1 MIVNVLA
8 NMAIVFMDIYL
19 VWRWRYGIEE
29 RRNPINNRKLF
40 ISLQTA
46 AGFCLMM
53 SSFLV
58 EGVRFDFRSV
68 LFAYTMVYLDKEIA
82 NPTIVLVAI
91 GRFFFGDLTLSSLNL
106 LMFLV
111 YILLSLSVFDRIK
124 AKYSE
129 FFQLWL
135 LAMMAIFITTPISII
150 RLEDPAQVF
159 SSLLL
164 LAVLSSAFIYVS
176 YQFTNDLDKLY
187 QTSVHDS
194 LTTLYNARKLDE
206 DLGKISE
213 NNHSYS
219 LLILDIDN
227 FKKLNDTYGHLV
239 GDKALQEIGIVLISL
254 KSELFDYYRYGG
266 EEFVALVFD
275 ETGQKTLDLA
285 ESIHERVAE
294 LPLFSEEG
302 DPLKITVSIG
312 VAHRKPHEDMK
323 ITLLRADQALY
334 QAKHRGKNQTVSA
347 IGELS
352 VD

>member
-19 VWRWRYGIEE
+19 VWRWRYSIQE

-40 ISLQTA
+40 IGLQTA
-46 AGFCLMM
+46 AGVCLMM
-53 SSFLV
+53 SSFII

-82 NPTIVLVAI
+82 HPTIVLVAI
-91 GRFFFGDLTLSSLNL
+91 CRFFFGDLILSGLYL
-106 LMFLV
+106 LMVLA
-111 YILLSLSVFDRIK
+111 YILLSSSVFDRIK
-124 AKYSE
+124 AKHSE

-135 LAMMAIFITTPISII
+135 LAMMSIVITAPISII
-150 RLEDPAQVF
+150 RLEDPSQVF
-159 SSLLL
+159 STFLL
-164 LAVLSSAFIYVS
+164 LAVLSSLFIYIS

-187 QTSVHDS
+187 QSSVHDS
-194 LTTLYNARKLDE
+194 LTALYNARKLEE

-213 NNHSYS
+213 NDHSYS

-227 FKKLNDTYGHLV
+227 FKKLNDSYGHLV
-239 GDKALQEIGIVLISL
+239 GNKALEEIGIVLNNL

-266 EEFVALVFD
+266 EEFVGLVFD
-275 ETGQKTLDLA
+275 CTGQKALDLA
-285 ESIHERVAE
+285 ESIHERIAE
-294 LPLFSEEG
+294 MPLFNEEG
-302 DPLKITVSIG
+302 EPLKITVSIG

-334 QAKHRGKNQTVSA
+334 QAKHLGKNQTVNAKGGLIS
-347 IGELS
+347 
-352 VD
+352 D